1 MRLNLSTMVTIL
13 RAAWENRTPVPSMAS
28 WYNNHYTNAAK
39 LLQSQACRTPQT
51 YDSVSEDKAQLRYD
65 SFVKDHLLYL

>member
-1 MRLNLSTMVTIL
+1 MVTIL
-13 RAAWENRTPVPSMAS
+13 RAEEGIRTLDPNLGKVMLCQLS
-28 WYNNHYTNAAK
+28 YFRI
-39 LLQSQACRTPQT
+39 LLQSQACSTPQT